1 MADVSVKGVYRD
13 GFVELSE
20 NVSASNGQ
28 NVVVIF
34 PDLMPEQEEESYRD
48 LLRKK
53 IASVAPQ
60 FLAMTRHER
69 EVEFE
74 RISAKVAGS
83 LPYRTPEEMVKAM
96 RRENFDPA

>member
-13 GFVELSE
+13 GLVELSE
-20 NVSASNGQ
+20 SISASNGQ

-34 PDLMPEQEEESYRD
+34 TDLLPDPEDESYRD
-48 LLRKK
+48 HLKRKLAK
-53 IASVAPQ
+53 VDPQ
-60 FLAMTRHER
+60 FLAMTRNER
-69 EVEFE
+69 QMEFD

-83 LPYRTPEEMVKAM
+83 LPYRTPEELVKAM

>member
-13 GFVELSE
+13 GLVELSE
-20 NVSASNGQ
+20 SISASNGQ

-34 PDLMPEQEEESYRD
+34 TDLLPDAEDESYRD
-48 LLRKK
+48 HLKRKLEK
-53 IASVAPQ
+53 VDPQ
-60 FLAMTRHER
+60 FLAMTRNER
-69 EVEFE
+69 QMEFD

-83 LPYRTPEEMVKAM
+83 LPYRTPEELVKAM